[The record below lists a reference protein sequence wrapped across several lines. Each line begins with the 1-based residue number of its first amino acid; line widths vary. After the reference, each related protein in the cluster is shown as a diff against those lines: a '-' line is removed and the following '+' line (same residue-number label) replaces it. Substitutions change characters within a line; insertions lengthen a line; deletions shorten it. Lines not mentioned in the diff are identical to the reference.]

1 MKKFLF
7 TIGLIIFAFLFTNI
21 ATKAKEGVCI
31 LKQQNVTHEIETPFY
46 WYSVTQET
54 SINGMLVPTTNYN
67 HHHTLIKTKES
78 CLNINGASPSFETE
92 TRNTAFITKQKN
104 FYFSKNLLSDSNY
117 IFEKSNEK
125 FKIPTT
131 PSTTGYEISSTYIS
145 LDDLPP
151 VIALNEINSILV
163 LNVNQ
168 KISLAYIK
176 EKITAYDE
184 VDGTIKVEIH
194 EDNYSDNY
202 TLLGTYKI
210 TFSATDS
217 SGNTAYLSINIKVV
231 DNIKPTIS
239 GQKEI
244 NSYMSNPL
252 TINQIKNTLT
262 ITDNYDSSLDKLLIL
277 KDDYSSNTSKDGTYE
292 VSFSAKDNSGNESS
306 PFIIR
311 IKMIDDIAPTIQ
323 GETSYKVNVKS
334 LLDTNTISNQLNPI
348 DNVDTRPQIQIIED
362 LYTNNYYKVGIYQVS
377 FSCIDKNN
385 NVSAPFI
392 INIIVEDTDK
402 PIFYV
407 SQKFIGV
414 DSTNQIKIEDL
425 IDLVS
430 ETNNINQSNITNIS
444 ILEDYYS
451 SNYNKTGT
459 YTIKIKYE
467 YTDSSE
473 SIIES
478 KIIVSDYSKN
488 EAKKNTPKRTF
499 WSVFKNLI
507 LKIWNYI
514 KNIFSFFKN

>member
-1 MKKFLF
+1 
-7 TIGLIIFAFLFTNI
+7 
-21 ATKAKEGVCI
+21 
-31 LKQQNVTHEIETPFY
+31 
-46 WYSVTQET
+46 
-54 SINGMLVPTTNYN
+54 
-67 HHHTLIKTKES
+67 
-78 CLNINGASPSFETE
+78 
-92 TRNTAFITKQKN
+92 
-104 FYFSKNLLSDSNY
+104 
-117 IFEKSNEK
+117 
-125 FKIPTT
+125 
-131 PSTTGYEISSTYIS
+131 
-145 LDDLPP
+145 
-151 VIALNEINSILV
+151 
-163 LNVNQ
+163 
-168 KISLAYIK
+168 
-176 EKITAYDE
+176 
-184 VDGTIKVEIH
+184 
-194 EDNYSDNY
+194 
-202 TLLGTYKI
+202 
-210 TFSATDS
+210 
-217 SGNTAYLSINIKVV
+217 
-231 DNIKPTIS
+231 
-239 GQKEI
+239 
-244 NSYMSNPL
+244 MSNPL